1 MMHRRTLIGLMA
13 AAALFPSAMASAQ
26 DSFPSKPI
34 RIVVPYN
41 PGGATD
47 IVARIVAERMR
58 HILGQ
63 SVIVLNKP
71 GAFGILAIEEM
82 LRAEPDGHTLMV
94 GNPSTNVITPIV
106 HASKLK
112 SDYNKEVMLLARLV
126 ELPSFILA
134 TTADFP
140 PKTVPE
146 WIEYAKKNPGKVRY
160 ASAGIGSF
168 PHYSMAVY
176 AQQAGIDMLHVPVK
190 GGGSAMLQEVIK
202 GDIHVTTMNAATAAP
217 LLDSG
222 KVRVLA
228 ASYGSRIPGFP
239 DIPAVS
245 EFGLT
250 RPGSGFW
257 QAMFAPSATP
267 KPVLEKLHK
276 AVLEALEHPDVVKA
290 LDGNRMER
298 IPHKTL
304 AEGQEWLKKES
315 EEWREVT
322 KKVPIQIN

>member
-1 MMHRRTLIGLMA
+1 MNRRMLLSLVA
-13 AAALFPSAMASAQ
+13 SAALLPAMPALAQGDFPN
-26 DSFPSKPI
+26 KPI

-47 IVARIVAERMR
+47 IAARIVAERMR
-58 HILGQ
+58 HTLGQ

-82 LRAEPDGHTLMV
+82 LRAEPDGYTLMA

-112 SDYNKEVMLLARLV
+112 SDYAKEVTLLARLV

-134 TTADFP
+134 TTTDFP
-140 PKTVPE
+140 PNSVPE

-190 GGGSAMLQEVIK
+190 GGGSAMLQDVMK
-202 GDIHVTTMNAATAAP
+202 GDVHVTTMNAATAGP
-217 LLDSG
+217 LVGTG
-222 KVRVLA
+222 KVKVLA

-257 QAMFAPSATP
+257 QALFAPSATP

-276 AVLEALEHPDVVKA
+276 AVLEALEHPDVIKA
-290 LDGNRMER
+290 LDGNKMER

-304 AEGQEWLKKES
+304 AEGQEWLKKEA

-322 KKVPIQIN
+322 KKVPIQFN